1 MLGQNSRVI
10 HERGIQIPIPK
21 NSSTQSRNKLLEV
34 IDYDLN
40 KNNFDPTKSSPP
52 NDFLLKLQK
61 RMKMYEIVQD
71 FSQTS

>member
-1 MLGQNSRVI
+1 MLAQNSRVI
-10 HERGIQIPIPK
+10 HERGIQIPIPQK
-21 NSSTQSRNKLLEV
+21 PSTQNKKTLKA

-40 KNNFDPTKSSPP
+40 KNIFDPTKSSPP

-61 RMKMYEIVQD
+61 RMKMYEIIED